1 MKTIN
6 QLTKDCL
13 NKNFNEFYDEQK
25 ILFKAKDN
33 FYDASKLDLK
43 KIPEKI
49 SKFKGVLVM
58 LDKENNIK
66 KSSAHGKFRRDNNT
80 KIKKYFSPFNPIKD
94 RWTPFFIS
102 LEHNKIA
109 FGYQQSVAVSLA
121 FGINFVKSKEP
132 TPRDKVYDLL
142 KDKLTPDQID
152 SLGIGEQKTKVAAK
166 CGRKVIEGLYSNWDE
181 IFKEINSLE
190 DFKLH
195 FFYIDEES
203 PYTPSF
209 FKQIIDTSA
218 GK

>member
-1 MKTIN
+1 M
-6 QLTKDCL
+6 
-13 NKNFNEFYDEQK
+13 
-25 ILFKAKDN
+25 
-33 FYDASKLDLK
+33 
-43 KIPEKI
+43 
-49 SKFKGVLVM
+49 
-58 LDKENNIK
+58 
-66 KSSAHGKFRRDNNT
+66 
-80 KIKKYFSPFNPIKD
+80 
-94 RWTPFFIS
+94 
-102 LEHNKIA
+102 
-109 FGYQQSVAVSLA
+109 
-121 FGINFVKSKEP
+121 
-132 TPRDKVYDLL
+132 YDLL

-152 SLGIGEQKTKVAAK
+152 SLGIGKQKTKVAAK